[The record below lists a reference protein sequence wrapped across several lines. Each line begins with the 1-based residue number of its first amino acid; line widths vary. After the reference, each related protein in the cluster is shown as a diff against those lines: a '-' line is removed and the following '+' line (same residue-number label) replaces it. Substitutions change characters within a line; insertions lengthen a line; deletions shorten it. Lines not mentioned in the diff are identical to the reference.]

1 MPLTKLGHLGEAG
14 FATKD
19 EKKII
24 HVDVDVDVDVAGI
37 RKKLEL
43 EDCNTR
49 ASEPRASQGIPEG
62 RMCQRIIIDKTKII
76 AIRIIIISI
85 Y

>member
-1 MPLTKLGHLGEAG
+1 MPLTELGHLGGEAG

-24 HVDVDVDVDVAGI
+24 HVDVDVPGI
-37 RKKLEL
+37 RKKKLEL

-62 RMCQRIIIDKTKII
+62 RMYQRIIIDKTKII